1 MNNMNENFD
10 AFDEYA
16 MQFDFEEEN
25 IRRKYE
31 HSYRVMRESDAI
43 VYSIGLEEDDSYIA
57 CLIGLL
63 HDIGR
68 FTQFR
73 DYHTYSD
80 RKSVNHAKLGA
91 EILFDDS
98 VIEKFKLDK
107 KDYKLVRTAIENHGV
122 YKLSEKRL
130 DEKTLLHS
138 KIIRDAD
145 KIDILYQFSNP
156 KILKL
161 DEEENDIVNEVVK
174 ENFLNHKSID
184 RNDIK
189 NKNDRTIMKIALVFD
204 LNFDYSKQIILE
216 RKYLE
221 KILEYLKNKK
231 LFKPYI
237 EEAIKFLKGS
247 DK

>member
-16 MQFDFEEEN
+16 MKFDFEEDA

-43 VYSIGLEEDDSYIA
+43 VYFLGLEEDDSYLA
-57 CLIGLL
+57 CMIGLL

-68 FTQFR
+68 FIQWR
-73 DYHTYSD
+73 DYHTFSD
-80 RKSVNHAKLGA
+80 RNSIDHAKLGA
-91 EILFDDS
+91 KILFDEGL
-98 VIEKFKLDK
+98 IKKFNLDK
-107 KDYKLVRTAIENHGV
+107 NDYNLVRSAIENHGAC
-122 YKLSEKRL
+122 KLNEKDL

-161 DEEENDIVNEVVK
+161 EEEDNNDISEKVK
-174 ENFLNHKSID
+174 DDFYNHKSIFKD
-184 RNDIK
+184 DVKNRNDE
-189 NKNDRTIMKIALVFD
+189 TLMKIGIVFD
-204 LNFDYSKQIILE
+204 LNFEYSKSTILE
-216 RKYLE
+216 HEYLNRM
-221 KILEYLKNKK
+221 LEYLNNKE

>member
-31 HSYRVMRESDAI
+31 HSYRVMREGDAI
-43 VYSIGLEEDDSYIA
+43 VYSLGLEEDDSYLA

-68 FTQFR
+68 FTQWR

-80 RKSVNHAKLGA
+80 RNSINHAKLGA
-91 EILFDDS
+91 EILFDNNL
-98 VIEKFKLDK
+98 IEKFKLDK
-107 KDYKLVRTAIENHGV
+107 KDYDLVRTAIENHGV
-122 YKLSEKRL
+122 YKLNEKGL

-161 DEEENDIVNEVVK
+161 DEEENDIVSQIVK
-174 ENFLNHKSID
+174 EKFFKHESID
-184 RNDIK
+184 KNDVK
-189 NKNDRTIMKIALVFD
+189 NKNDGTLMKIAIIFD
-204 LNFDYSKQIILE
+204 LNYDYSKNIILE
-216 RKYLE
+216 REYLE
-221 KILEYLKNKK
+221 RMLEYLNNKK

-237 EEAIKFLKGS
+237 EEAINFLKGS

>member
-43 VYSIGLEEDDSYIA
+43 VYSLGLEEDDSYLA

-80 RKSVNHAKLGA
+80 RKSIDHAKLGA
-91 EILFDDS
+91 EILFDDG
-98 VIEKFKLDK
+98 IIKKFKLDK
-107 KDYKLVRTAIENHGV
+107 KDYDLVRTAIENHGV
-122 YKLSEKRL
+122 YKLNEKGL

-145 KIDILYQFSNP
+145 KIDILYQFSNS
-156 KILKL
+156 KIIKL
-161 DEEENDIVNEVVK
+161 EEEENDKVSEKVK
-174 ENFLNHKSID
+174 ATFLKHESID
-184 RNDIK
+184 
-189 NKNDRTIMKIALVFD
+189 KNDVKNNNDGSLMKIAIIFD
-204 LNFDYSKQIILE
+204 LNFDYSKNIV
-216 RKYLE
+216 
-221 KILEYLKNKK
+221 
-231 LFKPYI
+231 
-237 EEAIKFLKGS
+237 
-247 DK
+247 